1 MFAAH
6 TDAVPPL
13 LRVER
18 SSDQVIKPV
27 NLDALTRWVGQI
39 PKDVVEDMANIAPML
54 ASFGYDPYSNP
65 PNYGQADAVVANNT
79 KRILKEANKW
89 EDRAEA
95 VRSYS
100 KNRKAD
106 NT

>member
-1 MFAAH
+1 M
-6 TDAVPPL
+6 
-13 LRVER
+13 
-18 SSDQVIKPV
+18 
-27 NLDALTRWVGQI
+27 NLDALSKWVGQI

-54 ASFGYDPYSNP
+54 ATLGYDPYGNP
-65 PNYGQADAVVANNT
+65 PNYGQADAFVTNNT
-79 KRILKEANKW
+79 KRIQKEQGKW
-89 EDRAEA
+89 EDKAEA